1 MEHHNRSKENKID
14 DEWEQPLTCP
24 IDPDLLEECEVCS

>member
-1 MEHHNRSKENKID
+1 MAEPVQQI

>member
-1 MEHHNRSKENKID
+1 MANEKQTI
-14 DEWEQPLTCP
+14 DEWEQPLVCP